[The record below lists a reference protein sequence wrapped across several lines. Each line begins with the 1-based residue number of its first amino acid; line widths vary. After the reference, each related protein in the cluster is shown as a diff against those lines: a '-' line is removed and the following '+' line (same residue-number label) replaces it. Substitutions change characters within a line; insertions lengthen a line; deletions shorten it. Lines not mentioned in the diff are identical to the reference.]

1 MKLTI
6 GRKLFVYTSSILVV
20 VLLMTFLVLERHQAR
35 QWEEYLLAQSQSF
48 ARFAT
53 PEVLKLF
60 RGQFQSGDNRAVR
73 QVTELLAF
81 NQDLV
86 QFSLHAPEG
95 RVLFQSSRYPT
106 FQTLEIPKN
115 VLELSSARLAGDDL
129 NATTRRLEGDHRVLD
144 LLVPAF
150 GPTGA
155 KVLSARYLIS
165 YDRVDRRLLEVR
177 EWFAVI
183 AVTALSIS
191 LLLAAIVARRFTRP
205 LKELTQGVRAIGDGD
220 LHTQIPIVRNDEVGV
235 LATAFNDMAAS
246 LGTSRSELTETN
258 QRLRHA
264 NSELRDI
271 QAQLLRSERLAAIGQ
286 LAAGVSH
293 EIDNPVGIIL
303 GYAELLFDDLDPDDD
318 RREDVQAIIDEC
330 RRCRRITGGLLG
342 LARTA
347 PEEVLPV
354 DLVDLIESVFE
365 TLRPQKLFRDIQLNL
380 YAEDSLPVVSGDTD
394 RLRQVLV
401 NLFLNGAQ
409 AMQGEGRLEVSLTQ
423 QNNSL
428 VALIRDTGPGIPA
441 GMEESIFQPF
451 VTTKGA
457 EEGTGLGLPLCRKL
471 IEDHGGQLELESVES
486 GACFRLA
493 LPQYFRE
500 KSFDKASSDSLG

>member
-20 VLLMTFLVLERHQAR
+20 VLLMTFLVLERHQAK
-35 QWEEYLLAQSQSF
+35 QWDEYLLSQSQSF

-60 RGQFQSGDNRAVR
+60 RGRFQSGDSQAVR
-73 QVTELLAF
+73 QVTEFLAF

-95 RVLFQSSRYPT
+95 RILFQSGRYPA
-106 FQTLEIPKN
+106 FHTLEIPQK
-115 VLELSSARLAGDDL
+115 VLELSAASLESDEL
-129 NATTRRLEGDHRVLD
+129 SATTRKLQENHRILD
-144 LLVPAF
+144 LLIPAF

-155 KVLSARYLIS
+155 KILSARYLLS
-165 YDRVDRRLLEVR
+165 YDRVDRRLVEVR
-177 EWFAVI
+177 ARFAVI
-183 AVTALSIS
+183 AVIALSVS

-205 LKELTQGVRAIGDGD
+205 LEELTEGVRAIGGGD
-220 LHTQIPIVRNDEVGV
+220 LQTQIPVVRNDEVGV
-235 LATAFNDMAAS
+235 LANAFNDMAAS
-246 LGTSRSELTETN
+246 LGASRSELTETN
-258 QRLRHA
+258 QRLRQA
-264 NSELRDI
+264 NSELRDM

-303 GYAELLFDDLDPDDD
+303 GYAELLYDELDADDS

-330 RRCRRITGGLLG
+330 RRCRRITGSLLG
-342 LARTA
+342 LSRTA

-354 DLVDLIESVFE
+354 DMVKLIEGVFA
-365 TLRPQKLFRDIQLNL
+365 TLRPQKLFRYIQMTLHK
-380 YAEDSLPVVSGDTD
+380 EDSLPVVSGDAD

-409 AMQGEGRLEVSLTQ
+409 AMQGEGTLDVFLKQ
-423 QNNSL
+423 QQEIL
-428 VALIRDTGPGIPA
+428 VILVRDNGPGIPA

-451 VTTKGA
+451 VTTKGSD
-457 EEGTGLGLPLCRKL
+457 EGTGLGLPLCRKL
-471 IEDHGGQLELESVES
+471 IEDHGGHLELERVSA

-493 LPQYFRE
+493 LPRFPRE
-500 KSFDKASSDSLG
+500 KSFDKASGDSLG